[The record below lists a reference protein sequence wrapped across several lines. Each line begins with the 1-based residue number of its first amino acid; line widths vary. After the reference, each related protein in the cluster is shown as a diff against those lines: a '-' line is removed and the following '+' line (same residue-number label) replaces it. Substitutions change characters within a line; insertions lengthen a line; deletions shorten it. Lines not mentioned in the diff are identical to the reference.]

1 MDLTSTKY
9 LETPSLFASQGGAT
23 LEGSNGFCK
32 TNTKN
37 PFLDTFPDPL
47 CKLNLKE
54 TSDFVKSFPVAN
66 NGTES
71 RDFFEVSAQRSRENG
86 VDSVPKR
93 NVEAPPTPGR
103 PIFSFSSGNFKRKSF
118 PSKWDD
124 AEKWLVSGSSCHD
137 SPAHRHDLIKP
148 SEASKMFS
156 KQCNGY
162 KPHQPDI
169 FAEKFRVTE
178 EKVSKLVS
186 NFQGALALDHHDSA
200 RAFNGNVPLKD
211 KFTNEVEPICPKF
224 KCVEPMKEGFLFGNA
239 GEGSAE
245 DATAEIVLEVKHRD
259 IGTEMT
265 PLGSSTTSR
274 CPTPFFSTSPA
285 RHNTPANRSG
295 PLALANMDGAN
306 TIDMTQLQECH
317 LAKLQHGMQFDS
329 VTTNW
334 SSREEEEEDISKSL
348 RHFEMNIEC
357 RKSISESRSCTWE
370 EEEKTKCCLR
380 YQREEAKIQAWVNLQ
395 NAKAE
400 AESRKLE
407 VKIQKMRSNLEEKLM
422 KRMAVVHRKAEE
434 WRATAQLQHSE
445 QIQKVGEQARKI
457 MSRNTV
463 HFSERNDKD
472 RKVVWAD
479 QFFHEI
485 LEELWSQHGESISL
499 QPVRNDG
506 QVEEESIIE
515 SPTGKDQHYGYMSV
529 EEDEVEIEAHD
540 EEEKR

>member
-23 LEGSNGFCK
+23 LESSNVL

-37 PFLDTFPDPL
+37 PFLDTFSDPL

-71 RDFFEVSAQRSRENG
+71 RGFLEVSAQRSRENG
-86 VDSVPKR
+86 VASVSKR
-93 NVEAPPTPGR
+93 NVEAPSTPGR

-118 PSKWDD
+118 PSKWED
-124 AEKWLVSGSSCHD
+124 AEKWLVSGSSCQD
-137 SPAHRHDLIKP
+137 SPSHHHDLIKP
-148 SEASKMFS
+148 LETSKMGS
-156 KQCNGY
+156 KQCSGY
-162 KPHQPDI
+162 LPHQPDV
-169 FAEKFRVTE
+169 FAEKVRVTE
-178 EKVSKLVS
+178 EKVSKVVS
-186 NFQGALALDHHDSA
+186 NFQGALALDHHDSTK
-200 RAFNGNVPLKD
+200 AFNVNVPLKD
-211 KFTNEVEPICPKF
+211 KFTNEVCPKF
-224 KCVEPMKEGFLFGNA
+224 KCVEPMKDRFLFGNA
-239 GEGSAE
+239 VEESAE
-245 DATAEIVLEVKHRD
+245 DAISEIVHEVKHRD
-259 IGTEMT
+259 VGTEMS

-274 CPTPFFSTSPA
+274 CPTPFISTSPV

-295 PLALANMDGAN
+295 PLALANIDDAN
-306 TIDMTQLQECH
+306 TIDIMQLQECH
-317 LAKLQHGMQFDS
+317 LAKLHHEMQFNS

-348 RHFEMNIEC
+348 RHFEINIEC

-370 EEEKTKCCLR
+370 EEQKTKCCLR

-434 WRATAQLQHSE
+434 LRATAQLQHSE
-445 QIQKVGEQARKI
+445 QIQKAGEQSRK
-457 MSRNTV
+457 MMCRNTV
-463 HFSERNDKD
+463 HFSGHKSCGCFPCNN
-472 RKVVWAD
+472 
-479 QFFHEI
+479 HHI
-485 LEELWSQHGESISL
+485 
-499 QPVRNDG
+499 
-506 QVEEESIIE
+506 
-515 SPTGKDQHYGYMSV
+515 
-529 EEDEVEIEAHD
+529 
-540 EEEKR
+540 